1 VKSDYNGKKTL
12 EQLVEK
18 LQQEMLSP
26 FVDIFF
32 ILPVEVR

>member
-1 VKSDYNGKKTL
+1 MEKTL
-12 EQLVEK
+12 QQLGEK

-26 FVDIFF
+26 FVYIFS

>member
-1 VKSDYNGKKTL
+1 MEKTL
-12 EQLVEK
+12 QQLGEE

-26 FVDIFF
+26 FVYIFS

>member
-1 VKSDYNGKKTL
+1 ML
-12 EQLVEK
+12 QLGEK

-26 FVDIFF
+26 FVYIFS